1 MRRVMIVEDEPKLR
15 QLIAAHLEKWDFTPC
30 PVGSFEDI
38 DAQAASL
45 EPDLILL
52 DINLPSYDGFY
63 WCKKIREV
71 TTAPIVFISS
81 RTENMDIVMAMNVGG
96 DDYIQ
101 KPFSL
106 DVLVAKLNAM
116 LRRATATTA
125 GQQETIVLEYNGILL
140 NLEKAAVQFEG
151 KEAILTKNEFHLL
164 AMLMKRPSR
173 ITGRDEIMRALWEDE
188 SFIDD
193 NTLTVNMN
201 RLRKKLESLGL
212 EGIIQTR
219 KGQGYILQ

>member
-1 MRRVMIVEDEPKLR
+1 MMIVEDEPKLR
-15 QLIAAHLEKWDFTPC
+15 QLIAAHLEKWDFSPC
-30 PVGSFEDI
+30 SVSSFEEI
-38 DAQAASL
+38 DAQAADL
-45 EPDLILL
+45 KPDLILL

-71 TTAPIVFISS
+71 TAAPIVFISS

-96 DDYIQ
+96 DDYLQ

-106 DVLVAKLNAM
+106 DVLVAKLNAI
-116 LRRATATTA
+116 LRRAAA
-125 GQQETIVLEYNGILL
+125 PQQRETIVLEYNGLLL
-140 NLEKAAVQFEG
+140 NLEKASAQFEG
-151 KEAILTKNEFHLL
+151 KEAILTKNEFHIL
-164 AMLMKRPSR
+164 AMLMKRPGK
-173 ITGRDEIMRALWEDE
+173 IIGRDEIMRALWQDE

-212 EGIIQTR
+212 ACAIQTR
-219 KGQGYILQ
+219 KGQGYSLQ

>member
-1 MRRVMIVEDEPKLR
+1 MIIEDEPKLR
-15 QLIAAHLEKWDFTPC
+15 QLIAAHLEKWGFSPRAAL
-30 PVGSFEDI
+30 SFDAI
-38 DAQAASL
+38 DEEAASL
-45 EPDLILL
+45 EPDIILL

-71 TTAPIVFISS
+71 TSAPIVFISS
-81 RTENMDIVMAMNVGG
+81 RSENMDIVMAMNVGG

-106 DVLVAKLNAM
+106 DVLVAKLNAI
-116 LRRATATTA
+116 LRRTAA
-125 GQQETIVLEYNGILL
+125 PHQREKALLEYNGLLL
-140 NLEKAAVQFEG
+140 NLEKASAQFAA
-151 KEAILTKNEFHLL
+151 KEAILTKNEFYIL
-164 AMLMKRPSR
+164 AMLMKRPGK
-173 ITGRDEIMRALWEDE
+173 IVGRDEIMRALWQDE

-201 RLRKKLESLGL
+201 RLRRKLESLGL
-212 EGIIQTR
+212 AGAIQTR

>member
-1 MRRVMIVEDEPKLR
+1 MIVEDEPKLR
-15 QLIAAHLEKWDFTPC
+15 QMIASHLEKWDFSPC
-30 PVGSFEDI
+30 PVGFFEAI
-38 DAQAASL
+38 DAEAASL
-45 EPDLILL
+45 KPDLILL

-71 TTAPIVFISS
+71 TSAPIVFISS

-106 DVLVAKLNAM
+106 DVLVAKLNAIM
-116 LRRATATTA
+116 RRAAA
-125 GQQETIVLEYNGILL
+125 PQQKETNVLEYNGLLL
-140 NLEKAAVQFEG
+140 NLEKAVIEFEG

-164 AMLMKRPSR
+164 AMLMKRPET
-173 ITGRDEIMRALWEDE
+173 ITGRDEIMRALWQDE

-212 EGIIQTR
+212 AGIIQTR